1 MSDTDRSK
9 MDTLSGYFTN
19 TSDGQMMP
27 SQKLVKQDKEREEA
41 MDKVQ
46 GHRKKA
52 LTAFEGNTVLVCDP
66 DIKDRMLI
74 SENLKKAGYIV
85 FVATDCKECERIL
98 STIPIKAVIVDTHF
112 QGVEMIRKF
121 NGSTKI
127 ILSGD
132 HNVSN
137 AAIPDAERVAGA
149 LDAVAAVIGAQS

>member
-1 MSDTDRSK
+1 MSDTDRSN
-9 MDTLSGYFTN
+9 MDTLSGYFVN
-19 TSDGQMMP
+19 TSDGKIMP
-27 SQKLVKQDKEREEA
+27 SQKLVEQDKEREEA
-41 MDKVQ
+41 MDKIQ

-66 DIKDRMLI
+66 DVKDRMLI

-85 FVATDCKECERIL
+85 FVAIDWKECERIL
-98 STIPIKAVIVDTHF
+98 RTIPVKAVIVDTRF

-132 HNVSN
+132 DDLSN
-137 AAIPDAERVAGA
+137 AAIPDAERVATA
-149 LDAVAAVIGAQS
+149 LDAVAAVLEA